1 MGSVAIKLDQA
12 TYDTF
17 NELAEAKGMSVS
29 DYLALVAM
37 DGLRAHMIRE
47 TNSAYERLA
56 GDPTAWADLQAERA
70 VWDGALLDGLAES

>member
-1 MGSVAIKLDQA
+1 MGSVAVRLDQS

-17 NELAEAKGMSVS
+17 TKLAEAKGMSVS
-29 DYLALVAM
+29 DYLALVAR
-37 DGLRAHMIRE
+37 DELRAHMIRE

-70 VWDGALLDGLAES
+70 AWDGALIDGLAEA

>member
-17 NELAEAKGMSVS
+17 SELAEAKGMSVS
-29 DYLALVAM
+29 DYLALVAR
-37 DGLRAHMIRE
+37 DELRARMIRE

-56 GDPTAWADLQAERA
+56 ADPTAWADLQAERA
-70 VWDGALLDGLAES
+70 VWDGTLLDGLAES